1 MNTPSDTRLLDTL
14 RLALSEAAP
23 AAPSPALL
31 ATVRRE
37 AALRARR
44 RSARR
49 AAFVAA
55 VLAAAAAL
63 AFAVIPPGVL
73 STRHPTALN
82 TTLATTD
89 PATADSALRLL
100 LFDAAEARAALAS
113 ESADSDDL
121 NDSMGQTEA
130 VAETSSDA
138 DALALALLAWQEEPL
153 QGLFDS
159 QTAVF

>member
-23 AAPSPALL
+23 EEPSPALL
-31 ATVRRE
+31 ATIRRE
-37 AALRARR
+37 AEHRARR
-44 RSARR
+44 KGARR
-49 AAFVAA
+49 AAFLAA

-63 AFAVIPPGVL
+63 VLAILPPGVFP
-73 STRHPTALN
+73 TRHPAVPA

-89 PATADSALRLL
+89 PATADGALRLL
-100 LFDAAEARAALAS
+100 LFDATEARAALAS
-113 ESADSDDL
+113 ESVDSDSLD
-121 NDSMGQTEA
+121 DSTDQTEA

-138 DALALALLAWQEEPL
+138 DSLALALLAWQEEPL
-153 QGLFDS
+153 QGLLDS